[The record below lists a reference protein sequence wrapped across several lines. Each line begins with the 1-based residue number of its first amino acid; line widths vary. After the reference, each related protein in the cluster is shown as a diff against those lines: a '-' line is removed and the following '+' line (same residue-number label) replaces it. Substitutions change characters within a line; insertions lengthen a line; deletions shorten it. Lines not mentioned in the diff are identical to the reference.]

1 MRVALFGG
9 SFNPPHVAHQLVA
22 LYVLETAR
30 VDQLWMIPC
39 FKHPFEKA
47 LAPFED
53 RYRMCELAAQAL
65 GPRVKVSDIER
76 RLGGESRTLRTV
88 QALRADHPDLELAL
102 VIGSDLEAETST
114 WYGADELRQSVS
126 FIVVGRA
133 GFVGPGARA
142 AVAMPAISSTE
153 IRERLLAGGAGR
165 AGAASDQPGEGAP
178 AVEALLPRAV
188 LDYIRQRGL
197 YGVIDSP

>member
-22 LYVLETAR
+22 LYVLETSA

-47 LAPFED
+47 LLPFED
-53 RYRMCELAAQAL
+53 RFAMCQLAAEAL
-65 GPRVKVSDIER
+65 GPRVKVSDVEKQ
-76 RLGGESRTLRTV
+76 LGGESRTLRTV
-88 QALRADHPDLELAL
+88 QALRAAQPDLQLSL
-102 VIGSDLEAETST
+102 VIGSDLENETSS
-114 WYGADELRQSVS
+114 WYGADELRQNVS

-133 GFVGPGARA
+133 GFGAPGAA
-142 AVAMPAISSTE
+142 KGSTVAMPPISSTE
-153 IRERLLAGGAGR
+153 IRERLR
-165 AGAASDQPGEGAP
+165 AGAEATG
-178 AVEALLPRAV
+178 VEALVPRRV

-197 YGVIDSP
+197 YARADSP